1 MKVLLHIRNIL
12 DLLLKKIVRS
22 KFTSRWLILA
32 LDLLMG
38 TISFVSSYFICDSI
52 YANIDVLLPNIQTLF
67 LVYILFL
74 SIFFLLFKTHV
85 GIIRYSSYY
94 EVWRLFVAMSCTS
107 LVMVILVF
115 IFQFSLSISLTCLLL
130 NFTGSLVLLVAFRYF
145 IVNIYG
151 RLINFSGD
159 KLQRAVIF
167 GTSRESVAFAS
178 SIIMSRNR
186 NFKLVGFLTQ
196 NFELKQKRIMDLPV
210 LPLNGNM
217 FRLIA
222 GYEIDTVIFP
232 DNKYLLHDSQE
243 LIKKCIELNLKV
255 LLAQSPQSLSIEEL
269 KPALIRNVQ
278 IEDLLGRD
286 EINIDNKEISRQTSD
301 KVVLI
306 TGAAGSIGSEIVRQL
321 AQFKPKL
328 LVLFDSAETPLH
340 DMQLEMEDQYK
351 DLNFRVELGDVRST
365 RRITHLF
372 NTYHP
377 QIIYHAAAYKHVP
390 LMEENPC
397 ESISVNVFGT
407 RNIANHAI
415 RFNVEKFVMISTDK
429 AVNPSN
435 VMGASKR
442 IAEIYVQSLSKYLKE
457 KNANIKFIT
466 TRFGNVLGSN
476 GSVVPRFKHQIE
488 QGGPITVT
496 HPDITRFFM
505 TIPEACRLVLQAGSM
520 GENGEIYVFD
530 MGEPVK
536 IDDMARRMIQLAG
549 FVPNKDI
556 KIVYTGLR
564 PGEKLYEEL
573 LTDSEITKPTHHE
586 KIMVADVREYNLR
599 EVIVKLNE
607 LILCARRRDA
617 SQTVKLMKEIVPE
630 FLSNNSEFERMD
642 K

>member
-1 MKVLLHIRNIL
+1 
-12 DLLLKKIVRS
+12 
-22 KFTSRWLILA
+22 
-32 LDLLMG
+32 
-38 TISFVSSYFICDSI
+38 
-52 YANIDVLLPNIQTLF
+52 
-67 LVYILFL
+67 L
-74 SIFFLLFKTHV
+74 SL
-85 GIIRYSSYY
+85 
-94 EVWRLFVAMSCTS
+94 
-107 LVMVILVF
+107 
-115 IFQFSLSISLTCLLL
+115 
-130 NFTGSLVLLVAFRYF
+130 
-145 IVNIYG
+145 
-151 RLINFSGD
+151 
-159 KLQRAVIF
+159 
-167 GTSRESVAFAS
+167 
-178 SIIMSRNR
+178 
-186 NFKLVGFLTQ
+186 
-196 NFELKQKRIMDLPV
+196 
-210 LPLNGNM
+210 
-217 FRLIA
+217 
-222 GYEIDTVIFP
+222 
-232 DNKYLLHDSQE
+232 
-243 LIKKCIELNLKV
+243 
-255 LLAQSPQSLSIEEL
+255 EEL

-286 EINIDNKEISRQTSD
+286 EINIDNIEISRQTSG

-397 ESISVNVFGT
+397 ESITVNVFGT

-617 SQTVKLMKEIVPE
+617 SQTVRLMKEIVPE